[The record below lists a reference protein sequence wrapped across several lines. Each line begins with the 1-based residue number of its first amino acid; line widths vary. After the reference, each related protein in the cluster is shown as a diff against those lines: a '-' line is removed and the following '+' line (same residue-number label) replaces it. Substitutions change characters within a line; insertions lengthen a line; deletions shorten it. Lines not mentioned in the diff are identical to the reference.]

1 MYVIIVGG
9 GRTGQE
15 FAELAIADN
24 HQVVMIEQQAERAR
38 ELSATFDCMVLH
50 ADAASREILAEAGL
64 QKADAVVAT
73 TRDDSVNLMVSLLAS
88 QQDVEWVVTTIEDE
102 SHIDLFHEMG
112 VHTVESPQRLTGRHL
127 YHRIRRP
134 KVRDFMELSD
144 RVEVIEVEVTE
155 RAEVLG
161 QTLAELVERGLV
173 DENTIFVAILR
184 DGEIIVPKGGT
195 ELQVGDVVTL
205 LTETENG
212 SDITGFF

>member
-9 GRTGQE
+9 GRTGQA

-24 HQVVMIEQQAERAR
+24 HQVVMIEERSDRAQ
-38 ELSATFDCMVLH
+38 ELSATFDCLVLH
-50 ADAASREILAEAGL
+50 ADAASREILEEAGL

-73 TRDDSVNLMVSLLAS
+73 TRNDSVNLMVSLLAS
-88 QQDVEWVVTTIEDE
+88 QQDVEWVVTIMEDE
-102 SHIDLFHEMG
+102 SHTDLFHEIG

-127 YHRIRRP
+127 YQRIRRP

-144 RVEVIEVEVTE
+144 RVEVMEVEVTE
-155 RAEVLG
+155 QAEVLG
-161 QTLAELVERGLV
+161 QPLADLVERGLV

-184 DGEIIVPKGGT
+184 DDEIIVPKGGT

-205 LTETENG
+205 LTETDSG
-212 SDITGFF
+212 SNITGFF